1 LKSLAEI
8 IDGCVQHDSRDQ
20 RSLYERYYGF
30 SLKIVF
36 RYIFSYEKAVDVVN
50 DSFVKVFKNLQ
61 NFHYTDPSKLEMML
75 MGWMKTILINTA
87 IDKLRKNNYLPET
100 GAISENVWIEDK
112 SQTADQSLL
121 YKELIIQ
128 VKKLPPAYRIV
139 FNMYVIDGFTHQEIA
154 DHLKIAVGTS
164 KSNLSKARAFLQNV
178 LKKNNE
184 EVLMYATSR

>member
-1 LKSLAEI
+1 M
-8 IDGCVQHDSRDQ
+8 
-20 RSLYERYYGF
+20 
-30 SLKIVF
+30 
-36 RYIFSYEKAVDVVN
+36 DVVN
-50 DSFVKVFKNLQ
+50 DGFVKVFKSLH
-61 NFHYTDPSKLEMML
+61 NFQYTDALKLEMML
-75 MGWMKTILINTA
+75 MGWMKTIMINTA

-100 GAISENVWIEDK
+100 GIINDNVWIEDK

-164 KSNLSKARAFLQNV
+164 KSNLSKARVFLQNV
-178 LKKNNE
+178 LKKSKE
-184 EVLMYATSR
+184 EVLTYATSR